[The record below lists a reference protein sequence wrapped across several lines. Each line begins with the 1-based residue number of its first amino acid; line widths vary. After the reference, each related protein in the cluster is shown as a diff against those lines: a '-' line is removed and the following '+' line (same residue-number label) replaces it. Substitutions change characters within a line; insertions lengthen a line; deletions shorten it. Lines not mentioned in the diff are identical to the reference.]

1 MQDTCRNH
9 TRNLQETNRKLP
21 RNTQDTCR
29 THAGNITGT
38 YRKHA
43 GSMRE
48 TYRKPAGNLQEPCR
62 KPARNL
68 QETCRNHSG
77 NLQETHR
84 KLPGNIVETCNLL
97 FLLVVIVL
105 LILLILLV
113 ILYANRCIYTYIY
126 IYGPQVTQVCC
137 QHWLMYCYQLPAMP
151 GKVGCWV
158 VPLGS
163 CWKDNE
169 FFVHF
174 MNLVM
179 PWQHFFNNRFV
190 ISQVLDGVWQLCQH
204 LHQIRH
210 HCKSWEPP
218 DIMRNYINWYKSCE
232 LCKINWH
239 TQELQEIHKNNYM
252 KHPGNM

>member
-1 MQDTCRNH
+1 MH
-9 TRNLQETNRKLP
+9 
-21 RNTQDTCR
+21 
-29 THAGNITGT
+29 I
-38 YRKHA
+38 
-43 GSMRE
+43 
-48 TYRKPAGNLQEPCR
+48 
-62 KPARNL
+62 
-68 QETCRNHSG
+68 
-77 NLQETHR
+77 
-84 KLPGNIVETCNLL
+84 
-97 FLLVVIVL
+97 
-105 LILLILLV
+105 
-113 ILYANRCIYTYIY
+113 YIY
-126 IYGPQVTQVCC
+126 IYILCHGPQVTQVCC

-151 GKVGCWV
+151 SKVGCWV
-158 VPLGS
+158 LPLGS

-218 DIMRNYINWYKSCE
+218 DIMRNYINWYKSWE

-239 TQELQEIHKNNYM
+239 TQELQEMHKKLHETCR
-252 KHPGNM
+252 KHVGNIQETWRKPAGNLQDTCRKHAGNKQKQYRKHAGNLQETCRKLPGKMQETCRKHAGKLAGNT